1 VNFGTKTALTKI
13 LNIQLFDITAFAAEK
28 HVPCPSAHKGL
39 QVDDLQTFYHKSKQ
53 EHTDARSR
61 RRPEL

>member
-1 VNFGTKTALTKI
+1 M
-13 LNIQLFDITAFAAEK
+13 NIQLFDITAFAAEK